1 MRSLFTFLFIFCFAS
16 IYAQSYQSQQATI
29 TFFSEAAI
37 EDIAATNFN
46 ATSVFNTETGEIEF
60 LVQMNGF
67 QFERSLMQQ
76 HYNERFMETAQY
88 PAASFVGAVKGFESA
103 MQGKPRVS
111 AKGKLTIHG
120 QTREVEIN
128 GSITIVNEI
137 ITISSSFTIRLE
149 DYKIKIPKLL
159 WQNVTESVEVKIEF
173 TYVPLE

>member
-1 MRSLFTFLFIFCFAS
+1 MRSIFTFLLIFCFAS
-16 IYAQSYQSQQATI
+16 IYAQSYQSQQAAI
-29 TFFSEAAI
+29 TFFSKAAI

-46 ATSVFNTETGEIEF
+46 ATSFFNTETGEIEF

-76 HYNERFMETAQY
+76 HYNEKFMETAQY
-88 PAASFVGAVKGFESA
+88 PIASFVGEVMGFKSV
-103 MQGKPRVS
+103 MRGKPQVS

-120 QTREVEIN
+120 QTREVETK
-128 GSITIVNEI
+128 GSMTIVNEI

-149 DYKIKIPKLL
+149 DYKIKTPKLL
-159 WQNVTESVEVKIEF
+159 WQSVTESVEVKIEF